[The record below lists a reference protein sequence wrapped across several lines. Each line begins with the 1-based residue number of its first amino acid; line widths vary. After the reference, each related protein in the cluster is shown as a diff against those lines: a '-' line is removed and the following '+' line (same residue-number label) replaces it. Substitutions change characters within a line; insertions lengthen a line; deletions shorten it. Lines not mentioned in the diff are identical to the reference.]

1 MEMKRFQR
9 EPLRLADNI
18 ALPRGRVHEVIGSAR
33 DSFAVMS
40 ASVSEGRVF
49 WIGQSKSVYTLAP
62 HGLSEFIDPTRL
74 ILIETANR
82 KETLWAA
89 EQALRCSGAGLVVVQ
104 LSLGPDLTESRRLQL
119 SAETGGTLGLILID
133 KRAQSSASQ
142 TRWQCENQKSASLAS
157 AKKTNAA
164 RWHWELIKNKSGITG
179 AWQVE
184 WQDSSNGKKGHV
196 HMAPATAA

>member
-1 MEMKRFQR
+1 MKMKRFQR
-9 EPLRLADNI
+9 GPLRLADNI
-18 ALPRGRVHEVIGSAR
+18 ALPHGRVHEVMGSAR

-40 ASVSEGRVF
+40 ASMSEGRVF
-49 WIGQSKSVYTLAP
+49 WIGQPKSVYTLAP

-74 ILIETANR
+74 ILIETSNR

-89 EQALRCSGAGLVVVQ
+89 EQALRCPGAGLIVTQ

-133 KRAQSSASQ
+133 KRAQSSAAQ
-142 TRWQCENQKSASLAS
+142 TRWQCENKIVASIAS
-157 AKKTNAA
+157 TKTINATC
-164 RWHWELIKNKSGITG
+164 WHWQLIKNKSGITG